1 MNERTILIVEY
12 LSGDF
17 SVSELARRRGISR
30 QNAWKWIER
39 FKQEGWDGLKD
50 RSRAPQVQANAVA
63 PEMEQRILE
72 LKAEHPLWG
81 APKIH
86 TKLARYGDRPAEST
100 VSNIL
105 NRHGLTRSLRRRPR
119 ATPSPSPLSHC
130 QGPNEVW
137 SADFKG
143 WFRTGDGRRCDPLT
157 ISDAHSRYLLCCQ
170 GIGTATG
177 WLTVR
182 PLFEATFREYGLPAV
197 LRTDNG
203 PPFASSGLGGLTPLS
218 VWWLQ
223 LGLGLERIEPGQ
235 PQQNGRHERMHRTL
249 KEATAQPPRATL
261 RAQQR
266 AFDAFRQEYNDER
279 PHEALGQKP
288 PASVYQPS
296 ARDYP
301 ARVAQP
307 EYPPEWPTRKVSPGG
322 QMRWKNWRVQI
333 SHALV
338 GHTIGLQPIE
348 DGWWTLYF
356 GNFELGQWDERGRRV
371 WPVEKLPPVRKP

>member
-39 FKQEGWDGLKD
+39 FKREGWDGLKD

-348 DGWWTLYF
+348 DGLWTLYF
-356 GNFELGQWDERGRRV
+356 GNFELGQWDERQRRV